1 MNNLSLIGR
10 LTRDP
15 ETRFIPNG
23 KAVTSFSVA
32 YDVGWG
38 DKKRAVFLDCKLWGE
53 RGENLA
59 KFVSKGHRIALVGSL
74 DQEEWDDKTTGE
86 KKKKFVFDVRDFTL
100 IERKAPDD
108 EHEQTERQQTTR
120 PAPRPNTTRRPP
132 PGTVQHPPIQEDDGS
147 DTIPF

>member
-15 ETRFIPNG
+15 ETKFTQSG
-23 KAVTSFSVA
+23 KAITSFSIA
-32 YDVGWG
+32 FDVGWG
-38 DKKRAVFLDCKLWGE
+38 DKKRSVFLDCKIWGE

-59 KFVSKGHRIALVGSL
+59 KFVSKGHRVGLVGLL
-74 DQEEWDDKTTGE
+74 DQDEWDDKATGE

-108 EHEQTERQQTTR
+108 EAPSPRQQAR
-120 PAPRPNTTRRPP
+120 PAPRPNAARPKP
-132 PGTVQHPPIQEDDGS
+132 PGTIEYEQPDASQDDY
-147 DTIPF
+147 TF

>member
-15 ETRFIPNG
+15 ETRTTPTG
-23 KAVTSFSVA
+23 KSITSFSVA

-38 DKKRAVFLDCKLWGE
+38 DKKRAVFLDCKIWGE

-59 KFVSKGHRIALVGSL
+59 KFVGKGHRVALVGSL
-74 DQEEWDDKTTGE
+74 DQEEWNDKTTDE

-108 EHEQTERQQTTR
+108 EPRQERPATR
-120 PAPRPNTTRRPP
+120 PAPARRAPP
-132 PGTVQHPPIQEDDGS
+132 PGTIQYPEPKADDMS
-147 DTIPF
+147 NEEIPW

>member
-15 ETRFIPNG
+15 ETRFTPTG
-23 KAVTSFSVA
+23 KAITAFSVA

-38 DKKRAVFLDCKLWGE
+38 DKKRAVFLDCKIWGE

-59 KFVSKGHRIALVGSL
+59 KFVGKGHRVGLVGSL
-74 DQEEWDDKTTGE
+74 DQEEWADKETGD

-108 EHEQTERQQTTR
+108 ETRKERPATR
-120 PAPRPNTTRRPP
+120 PAPARRAPP
-132 PGTVQHPPIQEDDGS
+132 PGTIQYPEPMADGMA
-147 DTIPF
+147 DENIPF

>member
-15 ETRFIPNG
+15 ETKFTQSG
-23 KAVTSFSVA
+23 KAITSFSVA

-38 DKKRAVFLDCKLWGE
+38 DKKRSVFLDCKIWGE
-53 RGENLA
+53 RGENLV
-59 KFVSKGHRIALVGSL
+59 KFVNKGHRVALVGSL

-108 EHEQTERQQTTR
+108 KPTERQQTTR
-120 PAPRPNTTRRPP
+120 PAPRRAPA
-132 PGTVQHPPIQEDDGS
+132 GTVEHPPIQPDDDEDS
-147 DTIPF
+147 IPFS